1 MGTYKEDKELK
12 NIVDSAQ
19 KKGVIMVAAAGNNM
33 TKQSVYP
40 ASYPG
45 VISVGA
51 LNKEGGFTYTSNF
64 GDYITLSAPGEEI
77 STGVLDN
84 DNQELKHSGT
94 SGASTIVTSAAIL
107 IKMLNYDLSG
117 NEIKN
122 IFEKTSK
129 NKGIR
134 RHDKHYGWGIL
145 DIEATILYAEKNQS
159 AVKEI
164 D

>member
-12 NIVDSAQ
+12 NIVD
-19 KKGVIMVAAAGNNM
+19 
-33 TKQSVYP
+33 
-40 ASYPG
+40 
-45 VISVGA
+45 
-51 LNKEGGFTYTSNF
+51 
-64 GDYITLSAPGEEI
+64 SAPGEEI

-94 SGASTIVTSAAIL
+94 SGTSTIVTSAAIL

-129 NKGIR
+129 NKKYDVIINIMVG
-134 RHDKHYGWGIL
+134 
-145 DIEATILYAEKNQS
+145 
-159 AVKEI
+159 VF
-164 D
+164 